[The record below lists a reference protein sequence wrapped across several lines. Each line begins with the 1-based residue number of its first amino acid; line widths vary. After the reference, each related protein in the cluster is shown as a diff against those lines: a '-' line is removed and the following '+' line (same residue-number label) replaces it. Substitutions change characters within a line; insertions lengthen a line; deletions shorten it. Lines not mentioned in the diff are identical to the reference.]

1 MFTDTLI
8 NYGGAIK
15 AVEESDT
22 GWKFGG
28 YLVVF
33 DSPDISKLKDRF
45 TKSTDFDI
53 ADGDRRSVYY
63 NHGLD
68 GTIKRVRLGECRVSI
83 KDAGVWIEGEIKK
96 RTDYLAKHA
105 EQIAQ
110 NIKQFGLSSGAPAH
124 LVERKSTGDGHEVLL
139 WPIAEASI
147 TPTPAEPLTGC
158 VSLKSLVGTDD
169 CDDLELKW
177 DESAHPRDNDG
188 KFSSG
193 GGGGAGRSG
202 ASVADKVASVWQGAK
217 VKFTLN
223 MPGTP
228 YHGVTAEGTVLKNQ
242 SNAFSRGKPT
252 SLAMN
257 ITRSDGS
264 KYRRVFSV
272 DQLGQFEIV
281 SKNTSNKPSVFD
293 TSSRGEW
300 GGKSDDPFD
309 DLPQLSVEP
318 EPETKHLSD
327 LTESLPAGLPLEDHS
342 SKVLAAVEEIKARIS
357 DLAELRCVKS
367 DRHWSEQKY
376 VQLTELAEGLGTS
389 AEAIKTLAETHAPE
403 QSPQED
409 AHDLTL
415 KTLWQYEL
423 TRARINGVE
432 I

>member
-158 VSLKSLVGTDD
+158 VSLKSLVDTKSTFTAPS
-169 CDDLELKW
+169 LI
-177 DESAHPRDNDG
+177 ESIADADNDVLNDAI
-188 KFSSG
+188 KALPSLNPYSVTST
-193 GGGGAGRSG
+193 GREALRILGERVIDNIGLLMNPDYQSYD
-202 ASVADKVASVWQGAK
+202 AETTTYQ
-217 VKFTLN
+217 
-223 MPGTP
+223 TP
-228 YHGVTAEGTVLKNQ
+228 TAEEKTAAVRKILEDY
-242 SNAFSRGKPT
+242 SAIT
-252 SLAMN
+252 MN
-257 ITRSDGS
+257 I
-264 KYRRVFSV
+264 FSAMS
-272 DQLGQFEIV
+272 QSAESL
-281 SKNTSNKPSVFD
+281 T
-293 TSSRGEW
+293 
-300 GGKSDDPFD
+300 
-309 DLPQLSVEP
+309 
-318 EPETKHLSD
+318 ETKHLSD
-327 LTESLPAGLPLEDHS
+327 LTESLPAGLSLEDHS
-342 SKVLAAVEEIKARIS
+342 SKVLAAAEEIKARIS

-376 VQLTELAEGLGTS
+376 SQLTELAEGLAAS

>member
-158 VSLKSLVGTDD
+158 VSLKSLVDTKSTFTAPS
-169 CDDLELKW
+169 LI
-177 DESAHPRDNDG
+177 ESIADADNDVLNDAI
-188 KFSSG
+188 KALPSLNPYSVTST
-193 GGGGAGRSG
+193 GREALRILGERVIDNIGLLMNPDYQSYD
-202 ASVADKVASVWQGAK
+202 AETTTYQ
-217 VKFTLN
+217 
-223 MPGTP
+223 TP
-228 YHGVTAEGTVLKNQ
+228 TAEEKTAAVRKILEDY
-242 SNAFSRGKPT
+242 SAI
-252 SLAMN
+252 AMN
-257 ITRSDGS
+257 I
-264 KYRRVFSV
+264 FSAMS
-272 DQLGQFEIV
+272 QSAESL
-281 SKNTSNKPSVFD
+281 T
-293 TSSRGEW
+293 
-300 GGKSDDPFD
+300 
-309 DLPQLSVEP
+309 
-318 EPETKHLSD
+318 ETKHLSD
-327 LTESLPAGLPLEDHS
+327 LTESLPAGLSLEDHS
-342 SKVLAAVEEIKARIS
+342 SKVLAAAEEIKARIS

-376 VQLTELAEGLGTS
+376 SQLTELAEGLAAS